1 MPLEFD
7 RETIERYRSLPA
19 DEAFEQVRS
28 AVYRTGSVGSED
40 FLEAYEQLVREGVL
54 TWEQIESFD
63 R

>member
-7 RETIERYRSLPA
+7 RETIERFRSLPA
-19 DEAFEQVRS
+19 PEAFRQVRD

-40 FLEAYEQLVREGVL
+40 FLEAYEQLVRHDVL
-54 TWEQIESFD
+54 TWEQIEAFD